1 MSDTSCTS
9 SPKAASWLGVLG
21 AFLVV
26 AFLVMMMRQYLP
38 QAPVN
43 QARIDERKKALAE
56 IRAEGEKAMNNEEV
70 LDKGKK
76 LVRLRIERA
85 MELTVEEYK
94 NPAAARSGLIARAEK
109 ASAAPP
115 KPPEVPSKFE

>member
-1 MSDTSCTS
+1 MSDTSPTLT
-9 SPKAASWLGVLG
+9 PKVGSWLGVLG

-26 AFLVMMMRQYLP
+26 AFLVMMMKQYVP

-43 QARIDERKKALAE
+43 KARISERKQALAE
-56 IRAEGEKAMNNEEV
+56 LRAEGEKALNNEDV

-76 LVRLRIERA
+76 LIRLRIDRA
-85 MELTVEEYK
+85 MELTAEEYK
-94 NPAAARSGLIARAEK
+94 NPAAARAGLIARAEK

-115 KPPEVPSKFE
+115 KAPEAPSKFE